1 MILIITLVVILILLS
16 VYYYV
21 KFIKNRNKCKNPDYT
36 VITHK
41 EQIEGFPN
49 LSMGDVC
56 WRSEDDVK
64 DYCINDNVD
73 PFVKAAHEKKYG
85 IDFSNVKFCN
95 EEVEDRFSNAYMKF

>member
-1 MILIITLVVILILLS
+1 MILIITLLVIVILLS

-21 KFIKNRNKCKNPDYT
+21 KFIKNRNKCKNPDYS

-56 WRSEDDVK
+56 WRNEDDVN
-64 DYCINDNVD
+64 DYCINDNVV
-73 PFVKAAHEKKYG
+73 PFAKAAREEKHG
-85 IDFSNVKFCN
+85 IEFGGVQFCN
-95 EEVEDRFSNAYMKF
+95 EDVQDRFSKAYMKV